1 MITERTIA
9 FHADKNEKINTVV
22 RRFLEECKNEG
33 LTFSEMLIAADEI
46 NVKSSALLRSYLLK
60 HPVPQDF

>member
-22 RRFLEECKNEG
+22 RRFLEECTNEG
-33 LTFSEMLIAADEI
+33 LTFSEMLVAADEI